1 MRITFITSGHLPKD
15 DRTYYHQA
23 RTLAESGN
31 RTEII
36 SSKEEFTDTENNV
49 LFNCFSDVQLS
60 KKEKIA
66 KFVHLLNDSKPDII
80 ICLEPLTILAAS
92 RYKNKT
98 DKKPK
103 IVYDVTEWYPSKKF
117 LSHYNSVS
125 KVFHFFKLLFFNLMM
140 AAKADAFIFGEWYK
154 GKPYRFLFPGKKF
167 IYSGY
172 YPDWKY
178 IRHQEPDLKNNLLRL
193 SYSGKLSIEKG
204 FGNFLET
211 IKKLT
216 LKRPNLKIQ
225 IKIIGWYDSE
235 KEQKIFE
242 KMIASFPKNVSFSFY
257 PLQDFLTFIE
267 LINDTD
273 IFLDLRS
280 DDFENQ
286 RCLPIKLFYYA
297 ALKRPVIF
305 TDLKAIR
312 REVDIDKFGYLVKP
326 NDMQQISNLIL
337 NYIGNS
343 KLYQT
348 HCNNARK
355 LAESKYNWGA
365 IKDEF
370 TEFLQHLIEK

>member
-1 MRITFITSGHLPKD
+1 MEISFLTSGHQPKD
-15 DRTYYHQA
+15 DRIFYHQA
-23 RTLAESGN
+23 QSLVSVGHKV
-31 RTEII
+31 EII
-36 SSKEEFTDTENNV
+36 SSKSELTVTENDIT
-49 LFNCFSDVQLS
+49 FNCFEGDSFL
-60 KKEKIA
+60 KKEKINR
-66 KFVHLLNDSKPDII
+66 FITLLIKSKPDII
-80 ICLEPLTILAAS
+80 ICQEPLTIMAAS
-92 RYKNKT
+92 RYHNQA

-103 IVYDVTEWYPSKKF
+103 IVYDITEWYPSKKF

-125 KVFHFFKLLFFNLMM
+125 KVFHFFKLLFFNFLM

-172 YPDWKY
+172 YPDLKY
-178 IRHQEPDLKNNLLRL
+178 IRYKEPDLRNDLLRL

-211 IKKLT
+211 IKILT
-216 LKRPNLKIQ
+216 HKRPGLKIQ

-286 RCLPIKLFYYA
+286 RCLPIKIFYYA
-297 ALKRPVIF
+297 ALKRPVIY
-305 TDLKAIR
+305 TALKAIR
-312 REVDIDKFGYLVKP
+312 KEVDIDEFGYLVKP
-326 NDMQQISNLIL
+326 NDIQQISNLIL
-337 NYIGNS
+337 NYIDNS

-348 HCNNARK
+348 HCSNARK